1 VLKAERKVEVEID
14 KKSAVERGTKGVV
27 RRDKSLAMSA
37 LSFLKELLYGHL
49 RFTPKVY
56 ALTNTSLV
64 WE

>member
-1 VLKAERKVEVEID
+1 MKAERKIEVEID
-14 KKSAVERGTKGVV
+14 QKSAVERGTKVV
-27 RRDKSLAMSA
+27 VCRDKSLAISA
-37 LSFLKELLYGHL
+37 LSFLRELLCGHL